1 MSLATFNHPLLRM
14 QWRKNWTDAWKWD
27 VGTVGIGPWENAG
40 GNKTGSAT
48 FLSVDADKDNR
59 ESGAAVCPLFRTC
72 YVRIVSRARLTDGT
86 TPAKIYWSGCI
97 AEEQPELRGG
107 QPADTLASGA
117 RKSRIARKHWTAL
130 GYGGLLAGV
139 DLGRVWRGC
148 SSSDA
153 GIRALE
159 SLVRFGYEKRPDD
172 ENRSGKRILYARR
185 SAGIHTIWN
194 VLYALL
200 DWHLYEPNGSAEKIK
215 RFPHWPTF
223 EISGLTAALNLPV
236 QDVQLSG
243 TLLNAFAAI
252 LHPRRGLFFTAVP
265 PPEDAPSG
273 PISLRVQTFAET
285 AIEITTPEGGT
296 QTVPANDQILVLN
309 AAVPHRSL
317 KWSPTPSPRRLTI
330 HGHRDV
336 RIVSLRWSRTGGT
349 EDGALARKWDSAD
362 DDHVGETDVKYMHLY
377 RTWGIRSGWDGTVK
391 GTAASTIPH
400 RLTTAGSASIPDPVT
415 GVVGTPDLVHGAGGL
430 DGGLTTEGTDPFPE
444 FGIEI
449 LDQIPMPSLAT
460 NVSEEVKPISEW
472 LSASDGVLLD
482 PHSPPLRPMAF
493 VHHRGADTW
502 ERINVDISFPDA
514 RTVHL
519 GSGAKDAAKIKALLA
534 AADDDL
540 VITCA
545 IRMPSALA
553 VGFIPDVAVDA
564 DVRCNADL
572 RQTCNWAERIIVQS
586 GTIFGFGLTGSPTAP
601 TVHRSVRDDL
611 TLLRATLAL
620 QRLSGERSAGAV
632 YQDFAELDNS
642 ILPGQLITTAVV
654 PGASGTYQKI
664 GYLVTSVRYDPAAGP
679 QAKTTAQI
687 DTAQIDLDTI
697 A

>member
-40 GNKTGSAT
+40 GNKTGSAS
-48 FLSVDADKDNR
+48 FLSVDADAANR
-59 ESGAAVCPLFRTC
+59 EAGAAICPLFRTC
-72 YVRIVSRARLTDGT
+72 YVRLVSRTRLADGT
-86 TPAKIYWSGCI
+86 TPAKIYWSGYI
-97 AEEQPELRGG
+97 AEEAPDLRGG
-107 QPADTLASGA
+107 QPADTLSPGG
-117 RKSRIARKHWTAL
+117 RPSRIARKHWTAL

-148 SSSDA
+148 GTAGA

-172 ENRSGKRILYARR
+172 ENRSGKRILYAQRG
-185 SAGIHTIWN
+185 AGIHSLWN

-200 DWHLYEPNGSAEKIK
+200 DWHLYEPNGSGTKIK
-215 RFPHWPTF
+215 RFAHWPTF
-223 EISGLTAALNLPV
+223 EISGLTDALNWKV

-243 TLLNAFAAI
+243 SLLDALAAI

-265 PPEDAPSG
+265 PPESTPNG
-273 PISLRVQTFAET
+273 PISLRIQTFAQT
-285 AIEITTPEGGT
+285 AISIAKPEGGT
-296 QTVPANDQILVLN
+296 QDLPANDQPIVLN

-317 KWSPTPSPRRLTI
+317 KWAPAPSPRRLTL

-349 EDGALARKWDSAD
+349 EDGALARKWDPAD
-362 DDHVGETDVKYMHLY
+362 DSHTGETDVKYMHLY
-377 RTWGIRSGWDGTVK
+377 RTWGIRSGWDGAVK
-391 GTAASTIPH
+391 GTAADTIPH
-400 RLTTAGSASIPDPVT
+400 RLTTAGSA
-415 GVVGTPDLVHGAGGL
+415 GTPDPVHGAGGL
-430 DGGLTTEGTDPFPE
+430 DGGLTVSGGDPFPE

-460 NVSEEVKPISEW
+460 NASGEVKPISDW
-472 LSASDGVLLD
+472 LSATSGIILD

-493 VHHRGADTW
+493 VHHRGANTW
-502 ERINVDISFPDA
+502 EKINVEISFPDA

-519 GSGAKDAAKIKALLA
+519 GSGSKDAAKIKALLA

-553 VGFIPDVAVDA
+553 VGFIPDVSATA
-564 DVRCNADL
+564 DVRCNADQ
-572 RQTCNWAERIIVQS
+572 RQTCSWAERVVVQS

-601 TVHRSVRDDL
+601 TADRSVRDDVG
-611 TLLRATLAL
+611 LLRATLAL

-632 YQDFAELDNS
+632 YQDFAELDTS
-642 ILPGQLITTAVV
+642 ILPGQMVTKVAV
-654 PGASGTYQKI
+654 PGASGQYQDI

-697 A
+697 T